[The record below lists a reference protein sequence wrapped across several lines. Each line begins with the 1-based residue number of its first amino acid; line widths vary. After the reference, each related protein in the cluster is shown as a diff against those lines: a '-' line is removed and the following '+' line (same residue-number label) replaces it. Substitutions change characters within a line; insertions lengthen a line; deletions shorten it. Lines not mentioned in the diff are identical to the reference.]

1 MSLAINTNV
10 QSLFAQRSLGKSQ
23 ESLTT
28 SLQRLSTGL
37 RINSAKD
44 DAAGLYIAEKQ
55 TADIRGLNQA
65 IRNAGDGISLAQTAE
80 GALSQIGTNVQR
92 IREIAVQSSNGTI
105 EDRTGLQKEVDQLT
119 QEISR
124 IVQTSKFNGT
134 TLFNITGTSTINF
147 QVGQDGAANNQVALT
162 VSSLTGGLISSY
174 GSSLT
179 ATNTVNVSTQGA
191 ASAAIATL
199 ETDIENVSKQR
210 ATFGAVQNRFDA
222 VISNLSNNAENLEA
236 SRSRIRDT
244 DFASET
250 ASMTKAQII
259 QQASVTILAQA
270 NSLPQSA
277 LSLLR

>member
-1 MSLAINTNV
+1 MLAINTNV
-10 QSLFAQRSLGKSQ
+10 HSLFAQRSLGKSQ
-23 ESLTT
+23 DTLAT
-28 SLQRLSTGL
+28 SLQRLSTGM

-44 DAAGLYIAEKQ
+44 DAAGLYISEKQ
-55 TADIRGLNQA
+55 TSDIKGINQA
-65 IRNAGDGISLAQTAE
+65 IRNAGDGISMAQTAE
-80 GALSQIGTNVQR
+80 GALAQIGANVQR
-92 IREIAVQSSNGTI
+92 IREIAVQSSNGTV

-134 TLFNITGTSTINF
+134 TLFNISGTSNVNF
-147 QVGQDGAANNQVALT
+147 QVGQDGAANNQVSVTL
-162 VSSLTGGLISSY
+162 SSMTGGSISSY

-179 ATNTVNVSTQGA
+179 ATNTINVSTQGA
-191 ASAAIATL
+191 ASAAIAGL
-199 ETDIENVSKQR
+199 ETDVENVSKQR
-210 ATFGAVQNRFDA
+210 ATYGAVQNRFDA
-222 VISNLSNNAENLEA
+222 VISNLSNSSENLSA

-250 ASMTKAQII
+250 ANMTRAQIL
-259 QQASVTILAQA
+259 QQASTTILAQA